1 MKIKTLCRSG
11 RQRCHFSIKI
21 GKIVRKSDPDPQN
34 VDHYLCVCV
43 SRGGGGGR
51 GGMLWLAF
59 RPPGGARVALACFS
73 NPQTLQ
79 INPNGGVK
87 KKKKRKENP
96 PKMKQN
102 HRTNATI
109 EMIS

>member
-43 SRGGGGGR
+43 SRGGGGGGGRDALVGLPPAR
-51 GGMLWLAF
+51 GCTCGSCVF
-59 RPPGGARVALACFS
+59 FKSS
-73 NPQTLQ
+73 NASNKSKWRGQKEKE
-79 INPNGGVK
+79 K
-87 KKKKRKENP
+87 KIPRK
-96 PKMKQN
+96 
-102 HRTNATI
+102 
-109 EMIS
+109 